1 MSTVRTNEDIAL
13 FCTGLHLRM
22 LIFSNADITD
32 NCYWSHQVLKVAGYR
47 LSEEQMHNVLD
58 EVDTNRNGKI
68 ELGEFLQFMSAVK
81 AGKVTNNAFIAAAG
95 LDEKSNHAFGPER
108 SGGGV

>member
-1 MSTVRTNEDIAL
+1 MKA
-13 FCTGLHLRM
+13 
-22 LIFSNADITD
+22 
-32 NCYWSHQVLKVAGYR
+32 AGQR
-47 LSEEQMHNVLD
+47 LSEDQMHNLLD

-81 AGKVTNNAFIAAAG
+81 AGVVTNNAFLAAAG
-95 LDEKSNHAFGPER
+95 LDTKTQCFGPER

>member
-1 MSTVRTNEDIAL
+1 
-13 FCTGLHLRM
+13 
-22 LIFSNADITD
+22 
-32 NCYWSHQVLKVAGYR
+32 
-47 LSEEQMHNVLD
+47 MHNVLD

-81 AGKVTNNAFIAAAG
+81 AAKVTNNALIAAAG
-95 LDEKSNHAFGPER
+95 LDDQKSNHAFGPER

>member
-1 MSTVRTNEDIAL
+1 MTHLSKVRTKGEICFAL
-13 FCTGLHLRM
+13 VCTGKS
-22 LIFSNADITD
+22 IFLNAEITD
-32 NCYWSHQVLKVAGYR
+32 NLSHQVLKVAGYR
-47 LSEEQMHNVLD
+47 LNEEQMHNVLD

>member
-1 MSTVRTNEDIAL
+1 
-13 FCTGLHLRM
+13 
-22 LIFSNADITD
+22 
-32 NCYWSHQVLKVAGYR
+32 
-47 LSEEQMHNVLD
+47 
-58 EVDTNRNGKI
+58 VDTNRNGKI